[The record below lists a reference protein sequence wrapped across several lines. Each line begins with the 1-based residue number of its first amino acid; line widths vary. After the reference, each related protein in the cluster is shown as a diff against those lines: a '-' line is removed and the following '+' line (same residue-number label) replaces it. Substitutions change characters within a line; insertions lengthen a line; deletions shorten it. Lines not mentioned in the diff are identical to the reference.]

1 MHYRYCDTLKK
12 SFNESEEDPKIR
24 FMKSSGNTKLLTT
37 VCGRQRDIL
46 VPRLKLLKFAWF

>member
-46 VPRLKLLKFAWF
+46 VPRLKLLKFA